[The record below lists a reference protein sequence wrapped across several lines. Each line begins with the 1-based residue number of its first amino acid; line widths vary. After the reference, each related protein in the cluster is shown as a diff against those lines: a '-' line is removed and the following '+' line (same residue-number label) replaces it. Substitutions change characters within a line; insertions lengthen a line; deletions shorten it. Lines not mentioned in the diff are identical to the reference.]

1 MPDYRTY
8 LVQEEE
14 QLFEEQS
21 LKQEAVTALE
31 TVEAER

>member
-1 MPDYRTY
+1 MPDYTTY

-21 LKQEAVTALE
+21 LKQEAATALE
-31 TVEAER
+31 TAEAER